1 MALNFSKM
9 NFSVSI
15 NPLSAFP
22 LDARSYFE
30 SYDAAVIAA
39 QKAVE
44 AGSTE
49 GIHYF
54 GQTICVVENNV
65 ASMYIIQPD
74 GTLGEVGGKIEID
87 EKQFALENGSLSL
100 LGFANAVEGAQPV
113 KTADGSIEWRKPDNS
128 VVEGIQEAIGVPS
141 SEGVEAT
148 GIYAELE
155 KKANA
160 ENVYSKNEA
169 DQAIASAIANVS
181 HLKREIFADL
191 DAAEAAMESYG
202 DSAGEYIYMVA
213 KAKEEDGN
221 HYDEYMAFKLSE
233 ESSVWLLEKVGDWGV
248 DLSAYAKTEDVNN
261 ALNLKANTADVESA
275 LSLKSSVTD
284 VTNWLNNKVDK
295 IDGHSLMS
303 EAEHSKLEGIEA
315 GAQKNFI
322 KTVDTAQFNVDASGN
337 LTLLDIA
344 QSKVTGLADVLNGK
358 VDKIDGHRLI
368 TAEEAKKLEAL
379 SIDEDGSV
387 GISGTVNASRV
398 QELYNAVVNIVTG
411 EGTSEYDGE
420 QKTLL
425 NIEAGA
431 QVNVINSVNTEELTI
446 DENKQLSIKSI
457 VASKVTD
464 LTSLLNAK
472 ADKVDVEAL
481 EERIGIVEGML
492 TWVEMTG

>member
-49 GIHYF
+49 GVHYF

-113 KTADGSIEWRKPDNS
+113 KTADGSIEWKKPDNS
-128 VVEGIQEAIGVPS
+128 TVEGLKEAVGVPS
-141 SEGVEAT
+141 GEGVEAT

-160 ENVYSKNEA
+160 EDVYSKNEA

-181 HLKREIFADL
+181 HLKREIFESKI
-191 DAAEAAMESYG
+191 AAENAMADYG
-202 DSAGEYIYMVA
+202 DSADQYIYMVA
-213 KAKEEDGN
+213 RVETEDGN
-221 HYDEYMAFKLSE
+221 HYDEYMAFKNADE
-233 ESSVWLLEKVGDWGV
+233 EWTLEKIGDWDV

-261 ALNLKANTADVESA
+261 ALDLKANTADVESA